1 MYKLRHY
8 NHEYVIVMQI
18 PIIQRVVPLTRY
30 YNNIVNSN
38 GILELGITLV
48 WQIGTGTYFGLVDW
62 NWDVLWFGRLELG
75 STLDWQIGTGKYF
88 GLLDLI

>member
-1 MYKLRHY
+1 MTFLLTSADITSIHKTHMYKLRHY

-38 GILELGITLV
+38 GRLELGIT
-48 WQIGTGTYFGLVDW
+48 
-62 NWDVLWFGRLELG
+62 WFGRLERG
-75 STLDWQIGTGKYF
+75 RTLVW
-88 GLLDLI
+88 

>member
-1 MYKLRHY
+1 MYKLRNY

-38 GILELGITLV
+38 GRLELGITWFGRLELGRTLV

-62 NWDVLWFGRLELG
+62 NWEVLWFGRLELG
-75 STLDWQIGTGKYF
+75 RSLV
-88 GLLDLI
+88 